1 MKRLFFFALLFPPA
15 LMDLMLVLAHPV
27 SLPRYFL
34 SGYVV
39 AAVPALLVALVD
51 EVLAQRSLTD
61 RAGYGAFVAFVSA
74 PVLLRLLEP
83 VGMLRMLQIGSFAA
97 IAAFICVVAFGKF
110 SQPKREKKKMLLLP
124 APVRLKESA
133 AA

>member
-1 MKRLFFFALLFPPA
+1 MKRFFFFALLFPPA

-51 EVLAQRSLTD
+51 EVLASGGGVGPRWLQRSAASD
-61 RAGYGAFVAFVSA
+61 ARYCWRPWSA
-74 PVLLRLLEP
+74 AT
-83 VGMLRMLQIGSFAA
+83 S
-97 IAAFICVVAFGKF
+97 
-110 SQPKREKKKMLLLP
+110 LP
-124 APVRLKESA
+124 AAPLKSIANQSGQTISPATPAPTFCATFNPCSSA
-133 AA
+133 SS

>member
-1 MKRLFFFALLFPPA
+1 MKRFFFFALLFPPA

-51 EVLAQRSLTD
+51 EVLAC
-61 RAGYGAFVAFVSA
+61 
-74 PVLLRLLEP
+74 
-83 VGMLRMLQIGSFAA
+83 QIASN
-97 IAAFICVVAFGKF
+97 CDPF
-110 SQPKREKKKMLLLP
+110 SRPITTPYQHANVPL
-124 APVRLKESA
+124 
-133 AA
+133 